1 MEAVLAEKVVLALE
15 YKKVLTLFVAALGD
29 GEFSSVFVTLDL
41 EVALSRED
49 VGESTIAGFVAL
61 YLDAAFVGLNAL
73 AGEAV
78 KMALDGEVKFV
89 GESVEVMIDEKVE

>member
-1 MEAVLAEKVVLALE
+1 M
-15 YKKVLTLFVAALGD
+15 AALGD

-61 YLDAAFVGLNAL
+61 YLDAAFVVLNAL